1 MSYGD
6 YLDPQERRIIPAS
19 ELRGLNKW
27 TMSHFE
33 GSGMSSGSAP
43 RLKDLFSVRRGIA
56 TGAND
61 FFIIDS
67 DTVARYDIPSVF
79 LKPILPSPRYLR
91 EPIIRAT
98 VDGLPDV
105 PCWRYLLDCYLEPDE
120 VRRQYPGLWRYLEE
134 GMAKGIPDG
143 YLCAQKEVWYYQE
156 KRDPAPFLA
165 SYMGRANGN
174 RECPIRF
181 FVNLSDAIVTN
192 VFLNLYPTS
201 DLTACLDGEK
211 DRLIELGLALND
223 VPAERILH
231 AGRAYG
237 GGLHKI
243 EPREL
248 LEVQLESA
256 PAWLKDA
263 LPRQLV
269 LI

>member
-1 MSYGD
+1 
-6 YLDPQERRIIPAS
+6 
-19 ELRGLNKW
+19 
-27 TMSHFE
+27 MSHFDNI
-33 GSGMSSGSAP
+33 GSSSDAP

-67 DTVARYDIPSVF
+67 DIVAQYDIPSVF

-98 VDGLPDV
+98 VDGMPDV
-105 PCWRYLLDCYLEPDE
+105 PGFRYLLDCHLPPDE

-134 GMAKGIPDG
+134 GMARGIPDG

-156 KRDPAPFLA
+156 RREPAPFLA
-165 SYMGRANGN
+165 SYMGRSNGN

-201 DLTACLDGEK
+201 ELAACLDGDEE
-211 DRLIELGLALND
+211 RLIELGVALNN
-223 VPAERILH
+223 VPAESILH

-243 EPREL
+243 EPKEL
-248 LEVQLESA
+248 LEVHLVSA
-256 PAWLKDA
+256 PAWVGDA
-263 LPRQLV
+263 LTRQLV